1 MKYIY
6 IVNGRADKVPQY
18 SEFYA
23 QLKEVPHT
31 YEVYTTLGEGDATR
45 YVRLYCDLHPEEEVC
60 FVACGGNGIING
72 VASGLMGYLEYV
84 KEGGCGEN
92 AAGVQA
98 NVNSV
103 GSVLE
108 YRKEGGC
115 GENAA
120 GVHGGKTMA
129 ILYFAGATEDFIIN
143 FPSRNFRSVKE
154 MLAGAVTPTDIIKV
168 NDSYCLN
175 VCNMGFNS
183 RVASRANELV
193 AKGKSAHEAYI
204 RGVINAFLTSRFNR
218 IRVTVDGERIAR
230 GLMVLCTV
238 ANGRRVGGEFNCAPT
253 AKTDDGLIDVCYFR
267 AMSLVRLL
275 MLFPLY
281 RSGQHIGSRPGRGK
295 VLYRQCREVVVSS
308 RDIIDIYLDGEL
320 LPGSHFEMKILPGA
334 LPLRLAPAQ

>member
-6 IVNGRADKVPQY
+6 IINGRADKAPQY
-18 SEFYA
+18 NEFFE

-60 FVACGGNGIING
+60 FVACSGNGIING
-72 VASGLMGYLEYV
+72 VASGLMGYLETL
-84 KEGGCGEN
+84 N
-92 AAGVQA
+92 AQPSTF
-98 NVNSV
+98 NFS
-103 GSVLE
+103 
-108 YRKEGGC
+108 
-115 GENAA
+115 
-120 GVHGGKTMA
+120 MA

-143 FPSRNFRSVKE
+143 FPDRNFRSVKK
-154 MLAGAVTPTDIIKV
+154 MLAGTVNPIDIIKV

-193 AKGKSAHEAYI
+193 AQGKSAHQAYI

-238 ANGRRVGGEFNCAPT
+238 ANGCRVGGEFNCAPN
-253 AKTDDGLIDVCYFR
+253 AKVDDGLIDVCYFR
-267 AMSLVRLL
+267 AMSLLRLL

-295 VLYRQCREVVVSS
+295 VLYRQAREVVVSS
-308 RDIIDIYLDGEL
+308 RDIIDVYLDGEL
-320 LPGSHFEMKILPGA
+320 LPGSRFEMKILPEA
-334 LPLRLAPAQ
+334 LPLRLPPANQES

>member
-6 IVNGRADKVPQY
+6 IINGRADKAPQY
-18 SEFYA
+18 GEFFE

-45 YVRLYCDLHPEEEVC
+45 YVRLYCDLHPDEEVC

-72 VASGLMGYLEYV
+72 VASGLMGHLEYV
-84 KEGGCGEN
+84 KETEANAGGS
-92 AAGVQA
+92 
-98 NVNSV
+98 NSQF
-103 GSVLE
+103 SIL
-108 YRKEGGC
+108 
-115 GENAA
+115 NFQF
-120 GVHGGKTMA
+120 TMA

-143 FPSRNFRSVKE
+143 YPGRNFRSVKE
-154 MLAGAVTPTDIIKV
+154 MLAGTVTPTDIIKV

-175 VCNMGFNS
+175 VINMGFNS

-218 IRVTVDGERIAR
+218 IRVSVDGECIAR

-267 AMSLVRLL
+267 AMSLLRLL

-295 VLYRQCREVVVSS
+295 VLYRQAREVVVSS
-308 RDIIDIYLDGEL
+308 RDNIDIYLDGEL

-334 LPLRLAPAQ
+334 LPLRLPPVNQEP

>member
-6 IVNGRADKVPQY
+6 IINGRADKASQY
-18 SEFYA
+18 SDFFA

-45 YVRLYCDLHPEEEVC
+45 YVRLYCDLHPDEEVC

-72 VASGLMGYLEYV
+72 VASGLMGYLEY
-84 KEGGCGEN
+84 
-92 AAGVQA
+92 
-98 NVNSV
+98 NSEFRIQN
-103 GSVLE
+103 S
-108 YRKEGGC
+108 KFS
-115 GENAA
+115 
-120 GVHGGKTMA
+120 MA

-143 FPSRNFRSVKE
+143 YPGRNFRSVKE
-154 MLAGAVTPTDIIKV
+154 MLAGTVTPTDIIKV

-175 VCNMGFNS
+175 VINLGFNS

-230 GLMVLCTV
+230 GLMVLCTI

-281 RSGQHIGSRPGRGK
+281 RQA
-295 VLYRQCREVVVSS
+295 REVVVSS

-320 LPGSHFEMKILPGA
+320 LPGSHFEMKILPRA
-334 LPLRLAPAQ
+334 LPLRLPPANQESISNS

>member
-6 IVNGRADKVPQY
+6 IINGRADKAPQY
-18 SEFYA
+18 NEFFE

-72 VASGLMGYLEYV
+72 VASGLMGYLETL
-84 KEGGCGEN
+84 N
-92 AAGVQA
+92 AQPSTF
-98 NVNSV
+98 NFS
-103 GSVLE
+103 
-108 YRKEGGC
+108 
-115 GENAA
+115 
-120 GVHGGKTMA
+120 MA

-143 FPSRNFRSVKE
+143 FPDRNFRSVKK
-154 MLAGAVTPTDIIKV
+154 MLAGTVNPIDIIKV

-193 AKGKSAHEAYI
+193 AQGKSAHQAYI

-238 ANGRRVGGEFNCAPT
+238 ANGCRVGGEFNCAPN
-253 AKTDDGLIDVCYFR
+253 AKVDDGLIDVCYFR
-267 AMSLVRLL
+267 AMSLLRLL

-295 VLYRQCREVVVSS
+295 VLYRQAREVVVSS
-308 RDIIDIYLDGEL
+308 RDIIDVYLDGEL
-320 LPGSHFEMKILPGA
+320 LPGSRFEMKILPEA
-334 LPLRLAPAQ
+334 LPLRLPPANQES

>member
-6 IVNGRADKVPQY
+6 IINGRADKVSQY
-18 SEFYA
+18 SEFFE

-45 YVRLYCDLHPEEEVC
+45 YVRLYCDLHPNEEVC

-72 VASGLMGYLEYV
+72 VASGLMGYLETLT
-84 KEGGCGEN
+84 
-92 AAGVQA
+92 
-98 NVNSV
+98 SHL
-103 GSVLE
+103 SPF
-108 YRKEGGC
+108 
-115 GENAA
+115 
-120 GVHGGKTMA
+120 TFSMA

-143 FPSRNFRSVKE
+143 YPGRNFRSMKE
-154 MLAGAVTPTDIIKV
+154 MLAGTVTPTDIIKV

-175 VCNMGFNS
+175 VINLGFNS

-267 AMSLVRLL
+267 AMSLLRLL

-281 RSGQHIGSRPGRGK
+281 RSGQHIGSRPGKGK
-295 VLYRQCREVVVSS
+295 VLYRQAREVVVSS

-320 LPGSHFEMKILPGA
+320 LPGSRFEMKILPGA
-334 LPLRLAPAQ
+334 LPLRLPEKSEN

>member
-6 IVNGRADKVPQY
+6 IINGRADKASQY
-18 SEFYA
+18 SDFFA

-45 YVRLYCDLHPEEEVC
+45 YVRLYCDLHPDEEVC

-72 VASGLMGYLEYV
+72 VASGLMGYLEY
-84 KEGGCGEN
+84 
-92 AAGVQA
+92 
-98 NVNSV
+98 NSEFRIQN
-103 GSVLE
+103 S
-108 YRKEGGC
+108 KFS
-115 GENAA
+115 
-120 GVHGGKTMA
+120 MA

-143 FPSRNFRSVKE
+143 YPGRNFRSVKE
-154 MLAGAVTPTDIIKV
+154 MLAGTVTPTDIIKV

-175 VCNMGFNS
+175 VINLGFNS

-218 IRVTVDGERIAR
+218 IRVTVYGERIAR
-230 GLMVLCTV
+230 GLMVLCTI

-295 VLYRQCREVVVSS
+295 VLYRQAREVVVSS

-320 LPGSHFEMKILPGA
+320 LPGSHFEMKILPRA
-334 LPLRLAPAQ
+334 LPLRLPPANQESISNS

>member
-6 IVNGRADKVPQY
+6 IINGRADKASQY
-18 SEFYA
+18 SDFFA

-45 YVRLYCDLHPEEEVC
+45 YVRLYCDLHPNEEVC

-72 VASGLMGYLEYV
+72 VASGLMGYLEY
-84 KEGGCGEN
+84 
-92 AAGVQA
+92 
-98 NVNSV
+98 NSEFRIQN
-103 GSVLE
+103 S
-108 YRKEGGC
+108 KFS
-115 GENAA
+115 
-120 GVHGGKTMA
+120 MA

-143 FPSRNFRSVKE
+143 YPGRNFRSVKE
-154 MLAGAVTPTDIIKV
+154 MLAGTVTPTDIIKV

-175 VCNMGFNS
+175 VINLGFNS

-230 GLMVLCTV
+230 GLMVLCTI

-295 VLYRQCREVVVSS
+295 VLYRQAREVVVSS

-320 LPGSHFEMKILPGA
+320 LPGSHFEMKILPRA
-334 LPLRLAPAQ
+334 LPLRLPPANQESISNS